1 MFCIKPEEV
10 DNNRKREKYT
20 VCIVGCKPV
29 GVLNACLFAT
39 AGFKVICVDSEQNTV
54 NLLQKGKAPNCRQ
67 ETEDKLKAY
76 VKARNLTATS
86 DVKTAV
92 SQSNIVAITTPANI
106 GRKGKTD
113 LSNLEKTCKFVGAH
127 LGQGKLVIILSTVG
141 LDAMQ
146 TLKEVLEDS
155 SGLRAGADFGLAYSP
170 SQITREQ
177 TLEALADSE
186 RIVAALDDA
195 SLNAAS
201 TVLGIISKKGLKK
214 TGNVKAAEA
223 AALFQATQYDV
234 NVAFA
239 NELAHFCEKAGL
251 DYHEVQGLGANGPV
265 KLSTPTL
272 ADGDAFGE
280 LYLLLEDAENLNVKL
295 GIAQATKEND
305 RLVVKQA
312 VNLIADALK
321 SCGKAMRRSRI
332 SILGISQVQNA
343 RSTQKEK
350 LVDLIGL
357 LEGRGAKI
365 SVYDPFVTEVES
377 SEAGIHWKKNLTEA
391 IEGAD
396 CLLIFTGH
404 EQFKRLSLQR
414 TKALMKMPAAI
425 VDLEGIFDAGKVEKE
440 GLTYRG
446 LGRGVWTR

>member
-1 MFCIKPEEV
+1 MFCIKSEEI
-10 DNNRKREKYT
+10 DNNNKREKYT
-20 VCIVGCKPV
+20 VCVVGCKPV
-29 GVLNACLFAT
+29 GIMHACLFAM
-39 AGFKVICVDSEQNTV
+39 AGFKVVCVDSEQNTV
-54 NLLQKGKAPNCRQ
+54 NLLQKGKTPNCRQ

-76 VKARNLTATS
+76 VKARSLTATS
-86 DVKTAV
+86 DVKAAV
-92 SQSNIVAITTPANI
+92 SQSNIVAITVPADI
-106 GRKGKTD
+106 GKKGKVD
-113 LSNLEKTCKFVGAH
+113 LSNLEKTCKSVGAH
-127 LGQGKLVIILSTVG
+127 LGKGKLVLVLSTVG
-141 LDAMQ
+141 LSTVE

-155 SGLRAGADFGLAYSP
+155 SGLRIGVDFGLAYSP
-170 SQITREQ
+170 SQIMREQ
-177 TLEALADSE
+177 TLEALAGSE

-214 TGNVKAAEA
+214 TSNMKAAEA

-234 NVAFA
+234 NVALA

-251 DYHEVQGLGANGPV
+251 DYHEVQGLGTNDSV

-280 LYLLLEDAENLNVKL
+280 SLLLEDAENLNVKL
-295 GIAQATKEND
+295 GIVQATKENS
-305 RLVVKQA
+305 RLIVKQA

-343 RSTQKEK
+343 KSTRREK

-357 LEGRGAKI
+357 LEGRGARI
-365 SVYDPFVTEVES
+365 SVYDPFFTESES
-377 SEAGIHWKKNLTEA
+377 SETGIHWKKNLTDA

-404 EQFKRLSLQR
+404 EQFKRLSLQK
-414 TKALMKMPAAI
+414 TKALMKVPAAI
-425 VDLEGIFDAGKVEKE
+425 VDLEGVFDAGKVEKE
-440 GLTYRG
+440 GLIYRG
-446 LGRGVWTR
+446 LGRGVWTK